1 MELGKVVG
9 ASGQELARFLQ
20 APFPEEAIEWR
31 IQQSGVKNGAIWARI
46 LAYVTNRAIQ
56 DRMDLVF
63 GPDGW
68 RNEYSAGPGGGILC
82 GLSGY
87 FGPDRGWVTKWDG
100 AANTEVQTDG
110 KLDTDTNVKG
120 GLSASM
126 KRAATQWGIGRYL
139 YDLEAAFATVGPDE
153 KNYARAFDKD
163 SKKDI
168 PFRWSPPRL
177 PAWAL
182 PGAVKTEGKAP
193 PEPHKVASEST
204 QAPPAEK
211 APARAQPDAGKTPW
225 AFTDKELALV
235 ETRAKEIGA
244 SSGTVR
250 MAFVFATDG
259 AVTAAGDIDRAR
271 VSEAQF
277 NRVLNA
283 MASKEALNDL
293 LNAPPKKPAA
303 GAAGSEEEY

>member
-1 MELGKVVG
+1 MELGKIVG
-9 ASGQELARFLQ
+9 ASGLELAKLLQ

-31 IQQSGVKNGAIWARI
+31 IQQSGVKNGTIWARI

-68 RNEYSAGPGGGILC
+68 RNEYSAGPCGGVLC
-82 GLSGY
+82 GLSAY
-87 FGPDRGWVTKWDG
+87 FGPERGWVTKWDG
-100 AANTEVQTDG
+100 ASNTEVKTDD

-153 KNYARAFDKD
+153 KNYARAYDKEA
-163 SKKDI
+163 KKDI
-168 PFRWSPPRL
+168 PFRWSPPKL

-182 PGAVKTEGKAP
+182 PGAVKPESATPTEP
-193 PEPHKVASEST
+193 RKVASGST
-204 QAPPAEK
+204 QSASEVKTPAK
-211 APARAQPDAGKTPW
+211 APPDAGKAPW
-225 AFTDKELALV
+225 RFTDEALALV
-235 ETRAKEIGA
+235 ETRAREIGA
-244 SSGTVR
+244 SSGTVK

-271 VSEAQF
+271 VSEAQY

-283 MASKEALNDL
+283 MISKESLNDL
-293 LNAPPKKPAA
+293 LNAPPKKAEASA
-303 GAAGSEEEY
+303 GPEDEY